1 MLELSSMN
9 TPVCPIENV
18 RVSDA
23 WELIIRIVR
32 TRKIVRQIPLKFFIE
47 PPDYSVKWCE
57 LGDAVCPEK

>member
-1 MLELSSMN
+1 MN

-23 WELIIRIVR
+23 CELIIRIVR

-47 PPDYSVKWCE
+47 PPDYGVRWCE
-57 LGDAVCPEK
+57 LADAVFPNK